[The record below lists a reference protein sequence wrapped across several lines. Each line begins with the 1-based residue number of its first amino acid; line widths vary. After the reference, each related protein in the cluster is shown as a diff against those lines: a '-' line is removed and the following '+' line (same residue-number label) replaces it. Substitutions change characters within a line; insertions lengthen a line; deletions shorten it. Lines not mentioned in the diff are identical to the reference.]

1 MSTILE
7 FDYQDCERK
16 KNHWKVTSHCHCNC
30 KFRDGVTSICNLKFN
45 VPNDVPAVFNNGS
58 NYDYHFTIKELGEEF
73 KREFEDLREKPGKI

>member
-1 MSTILE
+1 M
-7 FDYQDCERK
+7 
-16 KNHWKVTSHCHCNC
+16 
-30 KFRDGVTSICNLKFN
+30 TSICNLKFN